1 MEAELRQR
9 VREAFAGTGPLAAAI
24 PGFEPRNGQVRLA
37 DAWAVALS
45 RGERLV
51 AEAAT
56 GIGKTLAYLVPCVLA
71 GVRTLVSTGTKT
83 LQQQLLEQDIPR
95 VRGALGIPFSCV
107 VVKGRQN
114 YLCRRRWERFAA
126 EPLFEYAREASGFER
141 MKEFAETTRTG
152 DLSECPG
159 IPEEFHAWSEV
170 NARSETCDPTAC
182 AETERCFLADVR
194 RRAAAADV
202 VVVNHHLFF
211 AELSLRLRRNRG
223 GPARPEGGG
232 EVLPDVEA
240 LIFDEAHGLEEVAS
254 AFFGVTVSLSRALE
268 IVREVRRASAGDE
281 TGWGGVLPLAEEFR
295 RTADLF
301 FRSAGAGEGRFFLP
315 PADPATAFGAGYR
328 DLVRTGAELSLS
340 LSTGPAARVPDGGT
354 DGTAELLRRRVDSF
368 AEDLASLV
376 AADSAEAFAWGE
388 RRGGSV
394 VLHRTPV
401 DVSSPLSEGLWNGS
415 RPVLVTSATLSV
427 SRDLSY
433 FRRRVGLGSVDA
445 AELIVDNEFDFGS
458 HALGYIPRGIPD
470 PADERFAEAAG
481 REAIEVLRA
490 SGGGALVL
498 CTSYRILGSLV
509 AVLREGLPVPV
520 LAQGEGPRHHL
531 LQAFRE
537 DRDAVLVGTGTF
549 WEGIDVP
556 GASLRCVVIDKLPFA
571 PPNDP
576 VVTARIRALRESGRD
591 PFLEYQVPEAVL
603 ALRQGVG
610 RLLRH
615 GDDFGVVVLLDRR
628 VITRGYGEIFREN
641 LPPMPWTRDRSEV
654 AGFFRR
660 FGIRREPIWE
670 ER

>member
-1 MEAELRQR
+1 VEAELRRR
-9 VREAFAGTGPLAAAI
+9 VREAFSGAGPLAAAI
-24 PGFEPRNGQVRLA
+24 PGFEPRGGQVRLA
-37 DAWAVALS
+37 DAWAASLG
-45 RGERLV
+45 RGETLV

-56 GIGKTLAYLVPCVLA
+56 GIGKTLAYLVPCILA

-83 LQQQLLEQDIPR
+83 LQQQLLEYDIPR
-95 VRGALGIPFSCV
+95 VRDALGIPFSCV
-107 VVKGRQN
+107 AVKGRQN

-126 EPLFEYAREASGFER
+126 EPLFEFSREASCFER
-141 MKEFAETTRTG
+141 MKVFAETTRNG
-152 DLSECPG
+152 DLTECPG

-170 NARSETCDPTAC
+170 NARSETCDASAC

-211 AELSLRLRRNRG
+211 AELALRLRKGRAGSG
-223 GPARPEGGG
+223 GAERAG

-240 LIFDEAHGLEEVAS
+240 LVFDEAQGLEEVAS

-268 IVREVRRASAGDE
+268 IVREVRRAAAADAAGWE
-281 TGWGGVLPLAEEFR
+281 PVLPIAEEFR

-301 FRSAGAGEGRFFLP
+301 FRSACDGEGRFFLP
-315 PADPATAFGAGYR
+315 EVDPSTPFGGAFRG
-328 DLVRTGAELSLS
+328 LVRAVAELSLS
-340 LSTGPAARVPDGGT
+340 LSGGPAVRVPDGEA
-354 DGTAELLRRRVDSF
+354 DGNAELLRRRVDSF
-368 AEDLASLV
+368 AEDLSSLV
-376 AADSAEAFAWGE
+376 ATDSDGAFAWGE
-388 RRGGSV
+388 RRGASV

-401 DVSSPLSEGLWNGS
+401 DVSSALSDGLWNAS

-433 FRRRVGLGSVDA
+433 FRRRIGLGSVEA
-445 AELIVDNEFDFGS
+445 TELIVDNEFDFGT
-458 HALGYIPRGIPD
+458 HALVYIPRGIPD
-470 PADERFAEAAG
+470 PADVGFAEAAG
-481 REAIEVLRA
+481 KEAVEVLRA
-490 SGGGALVL
+490 SGGGGLVL
-498 CTSYRILGSLV
+498 CTSYRILESLV
-509 AVLREGLPVPV
+509 AVLREGLEVPV
-520 LAQGEGPRHHL
+520 LAQGDGPRHHL

-549 WEGIDVP
+549 WEGVDVP
-556 GASLRCVVIDKLPFA
+556 GESLRCVVIDKLPFA

-576 VVTARIRALRESGRD
+576 VVTARIRYLRERGRD

-615 GDDFGVVVLLDRR
+615 GDDFGVVALLDRR
-628 VITRGYGEIFREN
+628 VLTRGYGGIFREN
-641 LPPMPWTRDRSEV
+641 LPAMPWTRDRTEV

-660 FGIRREPIWE
+660 FGIRREPTGE
-670 ER
+670 ET